1 MRRISVIAVMSL
13 AIGALLLAMQT
24 SAEAQEKRSSKSQGT
39 PTQSSQDKSAKGA
52 DKFDPG
58 FKLNLVVKIEEGG
71 RIFLNAEDMGSIHD
85 TAPLTSFLTQ
95 IIRRREEQLVVK
107 PGTDEFEKTVWVVAS
122 PAINDE
128 VLEEI
133 VQKVKSTGANPVRR
147 LTEKEYNEARASVE
161 SFPRP
166 RAPIT
171 GGILNG
177 KAISKPKPAY
187 PPIAKAAGASGL
199 VTVQITFDE
208 EGKVISAR
216 AVGGHPLLQ
225 QAGVQAAYQARFP
238 PVRLSGVP
246 VKVTGVLTYNFIL
259 K

>member
-1 MRRISVIAVMSL
+1 MRRMSIIAVLSL
-13 AIGALLLAMQT
+13 VTGTLLLATQM
-24 SAEAQEKRSSKSQGT
+24 SVEAQEKRSSKSRET
-39 PTQSSQDKSAKGA
+39 SSQSSQDKAAKGEG
-52 DKFDPG
+52 KFDPE
-58 FKLNLVVKIEEGG
+58 FKLNLIVKIEEGG

-95 IIRRREEQLVVK
+95 IIRRREEQLVMK
-107 PGTDEFEKTVWVVAS
+107 PGTDEFEKAVWVVAS
-122 PAINDE
+122 PAINDA
-128 VLEEI
+128 VVEEI
-133 VQKVKSTGANPVRR
+133 VQKVKSTGADPVRR
-147 LTEKEYNEARASVE
+147 LSEKEYNEARASDE
-161 SFPRP
+161 PFPRTK
-166 RAPIT
+166 APIR

-177 KAISKPKPAY
+177 KAISKPMPPY
-187 PPIAKAAGASGL
+187 PPIAKAARASGL

-225 QAGVQAAYQARFP
+225 QAGVQAAYQARFS

-246 VKVTGVLTYNFIL
+246 VKVTGVITYNFVL